1 MIHLRQVSFGYTR
14 QHQLFHQLN
23 LTINSGHIYGLLGKN
38 GAGKSSLLRNMVGLL
53 YPQSGHIEVLGF
65 TPGKRQPA
73 FLQEVFFIPEELHLP
88 AMRIAGY
95 MKVYAPFY
103 PKFNQEQFRYYLG
116 EFDIPFDSRLNSLS
130 FGQRKKVLI
139 AFALACNTRILI
151 MDEPTNGL
159 DIPSKKQFRKLVT
172 SVLQEDK
179 ILLISTHQ
187 VRDLDNLID
196 SVIVLENRE
205 ILLHQSLE
213 YISERL
219 QFATL
224 SSVEDDQRVLYAEP
238 SLKGYTVVM
247 ENTVQES
254 GHRDFQMD
262 SRVDLEKLFQAAL
275 HNPERIRTLF
285 QQPHPSKTLAL

>member
-1 MIHLRQVSFGYTR
+1 MIYLRQVSFEYTR
-14 QHQLFHQLN
+14 QYPLFHQLN
-23 LTINSGHIYGLLGKN
+23 LTISPGHIYGLLGKN

-53 YPQSGHIEVLGF
+53 YPQSGRIEVLGF

-88 AMRIAGY
+88 AMRIAKY
-95 MKVYAPFY
+95 MEVHAPFY
-103 PKFNQEQFRYYLG
+103 PKFNQDQFRYYLG

-219 QFATL
+219 QFVIL
-224 SSVEDDQRVLYAEP
+224 SNVEDDQRILYAEP

-247 ENTVQES
+247 ENIAQEA
-254 GHRDFQMD
+254 GQKDFQMD
-262 SRVDLEKLFQAAL
+262 SRLDLEKLFQAAL
-275 HNPERIRTLF
+275 QNPERIRQLF
-285 QQPHPSKTLAL
+285 KEIS